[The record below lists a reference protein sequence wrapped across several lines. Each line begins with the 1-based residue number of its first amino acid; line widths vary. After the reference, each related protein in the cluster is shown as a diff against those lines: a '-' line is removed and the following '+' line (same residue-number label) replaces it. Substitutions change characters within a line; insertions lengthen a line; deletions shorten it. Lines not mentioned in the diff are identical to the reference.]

1 MVLDRRKRFLEAILT
16 RAEEVLLGGL
26 EAGRVVKVGETVRRA
41 AGPWTPTIQALL
53 EHLQTKRF
61 PAPCPH
67 GLDAEG
73 REVVSFLPGRASNWP
88 WPPTL
93 LATEGAAQV
102 GALLRAYHV
111 AVADFAPPSPA
122 LWRHGAQ
129 APRAG
134 EIVLHGDFGPHNLI
148 WSDSAPIGVIDWE
161 LARPGEAM
169 EDAGFAVIRAAQLR
183 PDEMTRPVGYDS
195 PPDRRARL
203 AAFSRGFGASP
214 SALVDAALRAQTA
227 EIERISRLSAAGV
240 EPWATFG
247 RRGLEARARLELDW
261 LFANAG
267 ALI

>member
-1 MVLDRRKRFLEAILT
+1 MP
-16 RAEEVLLGGL
+16 EEVLLGGL
-26 EAGRVVKVGETVRRA
+26 EAGRVVKAGDTVRRA
-41 AGPWTPTIQALL
+41 AGSWTPTIQALL
-53 EHLQTKRF
+53 AHLQTKGF
-61 PAPCPH
+61 PAPRPL
-67 GLDAEG
+67 GFDEAG

-88 WPPTL
+88 WPPAL

-129 APRAG
+129 ALKSG

-148 WSDSAPIGVIDWE
+148 WSDSGPIGVIDWE

-183 PDEMTRPVGYDS
+183 PDQMTRPVGYDS

-203 AAFSRGFGASP
+203 VAFSRGFGTSAA
-214 SALVDAALRAQTA
+214 ALVDAALGAQTA
-227 EIERISRLSAAGV
+227 EIERISRLGAAGV

-247 RRGLEARARLELDW
+247 RRGLEAQARLELDW
-261 LFANAG
+261 LVANAG
-267 ALI
+267 ALV